1 MRLYHL
7 IATTSL
13 LCVAGAGV
21 ALAFDAGD
29 SGSKGKPAEGGAVLP
44 VVPTN
49 AGYAGNTECKT
60 CHPTIWANFYKNPH
74 FKSMASGKTPPEL
87 TA

>member
-1 MRLYHL
+1 MRLSHL
-7 IATTSL
+7 IVTTSL

-29 SGSKGKPAEGGAVLP
+29 SGSKGKPAEGGAVFP

-49 AGYAGNTECKT
+49 AGYVGNTECKT

-74 FKSMASGKTPPEL
+74 FKSMA
-87 TA
+87 